1 MIYKIGL
8 RKVSHVLV
16 LFPESFTVQIHGN
29 YEETGVV
36 LFEG

>member
-1 MIYKIGL
+1 MIYKIEL
-8 RKVSHVLV
+8 RKVSKGIVL
-16 LFPESFTVQIHGN
+16 LLESFTVQIRGN